1 MSLTYLFYDLE
12 TTGLNPAF
20 DQILQFAA
28 IRTNTTFNKL
38 ERHEIRVRLRPDVI
52 PSPGALLVTGASIL
66 RAMEGASEY
75 EAIRQIHA
83 LVNQQGTIN
92 LGYNS
97 LNFDDQFLRFAFYR
111 NLLPAYTHQWLD
123 GCKRLDLFPITVLCK
138 KARSWSGRS
147 AMNGLP

>member
-1 MSLTYLFYDLE
+1 MHTSPTYLFYDLE

-20 DQILQFAA
+20 DQMLQFAA
-28 IRTNTTFNKL
+28 IRTDTTFKEL

-52 PSPGALLVTGASIL
+52 PSPGALLVTGVSIL

-97 LNFDDQFLRFAFYR
+97 LNFDDQFLRFR
-111 NLLPAYTHQWLD
+111 LLSQPASCLYSPMAGWLQ
-123 GCKRLDLFPITVLCK
+123 T
-138 KARSWSGRS
+138 ARPVPHYGALLVARKP
-147 AMNGLP
+147 APGLAAAQ